1 MKRLSAPHN
10 EAFIRRLVRPPPAVV
25 FFMVK
30 VKAQPAQVVRSS
42 RATRLATRRMR
53 AESRGL
59 RAMLRAEQLI
69 SRRIVDRSR
78 LLRAR
83 VMADKTITRARQRTG

>member
-1 MKRLSAPHN
+1 
-10 EAFIRRLVRPPPAVV
+10 
-25 FFMVK
+25 MVK
-30 VKAQPAQVVRSS
+30 EKAQPGDVVQSS
-42 RATRLATRRMR
+42 RATRLATRRIR
-53 AESRGL
+53 AESRAL

-83 VMADKTITRARQRTG
+83 VMADKTITRARQRAG